1 MEEFFNRMGSLICH
15 QLPSRTLY
23 AGGRLLPVCARD
35 MGIYAGIF
43 ISALF
48 LMALRRLRAQKP
60 PGITSTVAM
69 CVLMLPMV
77 FDGVLSYTGVIE
89 TNNTARLFT
98 GLLFGL
104 PIPFVLIPAA
114 HYSISGQNERPV
126 LRHMLEL
133 LPVYGVGTLL
143 GLLLLQ
149 GMLPY
154 FIAGSIYILGLV
166 FLLSRI
172 TYTILAR
179 VLRYKR
185 RALYTLTVAGTLC
198 VLIFLFLLSTYVL
211 QPLKEV
217 LLTGLDWMD
226 LMELCQI

>member
-15 QLPSRTLY
+15 QLPSRTLS
-23 AGGRLLPVCARD
+23 AGGNLLPVCARD

-48 LMALRRLRAQKP
+48 LMTLRRLRAQKP
-60 PGITSTVAM
+60 PGIASTVAM
-69 CVLMLPMV
+69 CVLMMPMV

-104 PIPFVLIPAA
+104 PIPFLLIPAA

-133 LPVYGVGTLL
+133 PVIYVIGAIL
-143 GLLLLQ
+143 GLLLLK
-149 GMLPY
+149 GLVPY
-154 FIAGSIYILGLV
+154 DLAGLIYVFGLV

-179 VLRYKR
+179 MR
-185 RALYTLTVAGTLC
+185 RIQRKMLYALTVAGTLC
-198 VLIFLFLLSTYVL
+198 VLTFLYLLSAYVL
-211 QPLKEV
+211 QPLKDI
-217 LLTGLDWMD
+217 LLKG
-226 LMELCQI
+226 